1 MGAMTRTRSAAACRS
16 LPRLMPRLVA
26 RGTLT
31 LFALAGMHGAT
42 GQSVPPATPAA
53 SQPSATTLVE
63 APNFTATRVD
73 KHLVVALRGPHRV
86 LSTSPRT
93 GGQSESVKYLVNH
106 QSMEPAGDNERH
118 ARITGR
124 SQEANQ
130 AEIAKALGL
139 NPAELAL
146 MGTAANMNYV
156 ATRTL
161 QYRDLRVD
169 AFVTAGVE
177 SNATRSGD
185 PANWYEG
192 EKGMER
198 VPQGTIN
205 TIVVINRPLT
215 PGAQARAA
223 MTMVEAKSAA
233 LAELA
238 VPSRASQHLA
248 TGTGTDQF
256 VLAAALD
263 PALNP
268 LQGAGTHTK
277 LGELIGETVRQAT
290 LEALLWQNG
299 LERSRTRS
307 IVRALGRF
315 GLTEKLLHARLQALL
330 PAASYELLKKNELGV
345 TMEPRVAAAAY
356 AYAAVLDRL
365 AYGTLPGGLTG
376 ELLRDQA
383 ASVAVALSGKPA
395 KWGEYWAQIP
405 TAADDRLEPFVKGLA
420 LGWATRWAD

>member
-1 MGAMTRTRSAAACRS
+1 MDALAHPLLAAPRRLVPWLVALGALTVLSVALMRGAAAQS
-16 LPRLMPRLVA
+16 LPPSIPVA
-26 RGTLT
+26 PLP
-31 LFALAGMHGAT
+31 L
-42 GQSVPPATPAA
+42 
-53 SQPSATTLVE
+53 ATTLVE
-63 APNFTATRVD
+63 APNFTATRAD
-73 KHLVVALRGPHRV
+73 KYLIVALRGPHRV

-93 GGQSESVKYLVNH
+93 GGQSEAVKYLVNH
-106 QSMEPAGDNERH
+106 QSMEPSGDNERH
-118 ARITGR
+118 ARITGMSR
-124 SQEANQ
+124 AAHQ

-139 NPAELAL
+139 NPAEVAL
-146 MGTAANMNYV
+146 MGTAANMHYV
-156 ATRTL
+156 AARHL
-161 QYRDLRVD
+161 RYRDLRVD
-169 AFVTAGVE
+169 AFVTAGVG
-177 SNATRSGD
+177 NATRAGD
-185 PANWYEG
+185 PAHWYEG
-192 EKGMER
+192 EKGSER

-238 VPSRASQHLA
+238 VPSKASPHLA

-263 PALNP
+263 PAAKP
-268 LQGAGTHTK
+268 LEGTGTHTK

-290 LEALLWQNG
+290 LEALLWQSG

-307 IVRALGRF
+307 IVWALGRF
-315 GLTEKLLHARLQALL
+315 GLTEKTLHARLQALL

-365 AYGTLPGGLTG
+365 AYGTLPAGLAG

-383 ASVAVALSGKPA
+383 ASVAVALSAKPQ
-395 KWGEYWAQIP
+395 KWSDYWAQIP
-405 TAADDRLEPFVKGLA
+405 TATDDRLEPFVKGLA
-420 LGWATRWAD
+420 LGWVTRWAD